1 MDCLFCKIVNKEI
14 PSRIITETEN
24 SIAFLDAFP
33 VSRGHTLVIPKNHYE
48 KVQDMTDIDNNDLFD
63 TVHKVISKVDKL
75 TGSTLLA
82 IHNGKDS
89 GQEIPHVHVHL
100 IPRDPADQ
108 AGPVH
113 SMFKDRPKLSDD
125 ELDQIYA
132 KIKSSLII
140 GEIFFLSRFSFVNI
154 NCMCWTCFCGIHYFF
169 L

>member
-1 MDCLFCKIVNKEI
+1 MDCIFCKIVNKEI
-14 PSRIITETEN
+14 SSRIITETEN

-100 IPRDPADQ
+100 IPRELDDQ

-113 SMFKDRPKLSDD
+113 SMFKDRPKLSDE
-125 ELDQIYA
+125 ELEQLCA
-132 KIKSSLII
+132 KIKNS
-140 GEIFFLSRFSFVNI
+140 
-154 NCMCWTCFCGIHYFF
+154 
-169 L
+169 

>member
-63 TVHKVISKVDKL
+63 TVHNVISKVDKL

-100 IPRDPADQ
+100 IPRESDDQ

-113 SMFKDRPKLSDD
+113 SMFKDRPKLSDE
-125 ELDQIYA
+125 ELEQLCA
-132 KIKSSLII
+132 KIKSS
-140 GEIFFLSRFSFVNI
+140 
-154 NCMCWTCFCGIHYFF
+154 
-169 L
+169 